1 MGAWMDPAEVTEE
14 AVRTGLFAAGTLY
27 LAWRGRTH
35 DLRDRPGWRLVLG
48 GLALLTLGSLAD
60 LFDEFGVVR
69 HLPAVL
75 VAEPW
80 DLLETFTE
88 LLAPV
93 VGTLLLM
100 AGFLLWLP
108 LPARLSK
115 AEADLR
121 KANEELQGRVA
132 TSKSAWET
140 LISNVPDYILLI
152 DQEGR
157 VVYANRTPAGLRME
171 DVLGRPIA
179 DFVPDP
185 GQRADMLAAV
195 QQALAG
201 GPASKVEVVGPGP
214 DGRPAT
220 YSLRIMPSAQAD
232 GRPAALMLNI
242 DVTEELRVRD
252 TLRASDERFR
262 MAAAAT
268 MDVIWDLDVAA
279 DRLVWGDALTT
290 VLGHDRAA
298 LEPGLASWTAL
309 VHPDD
314 LERIEASFRAALAG
328 DASQWQGEYRFRR
341 GDGSW
346 AQLLDRCTIV
356 RDADGR
362 ARRAVG
368 AMTDLSMLIQLRR
381 QAEEKTL
388 EAQRLQQEAAF
399 KTQFLNMAAHE
410 LATPLTPLKLQVA
423 TMRAMPAGQADPEGF
438 DLLQRNV
445 NRLAALVN
453 DLLDAARLQASGL
466 PLDLRPIDAPRLL
479 ARVAASFAGQAR
491 DAGVALAVRPSP
503 AAVPFTGDEARLEQV
518 LFNLVHNAL
527 KFTPRGGEVWLGAR
541 QDGPS
546 IVLEVDDTG
555 VGLGPEQLARLFQ
568 PFSQVHDPAKVKAG
582 GTGLGLYIARG
593 IAQQHGGELRAR
605 SAGPGQGASFG
616 LWLPVSPAQP
626 GASSAPASGAGP
638 RRVDGGPA
646 PR

>member
-1 MGAWMDPAEVTEE
+1 MDPAEVTEE
-14 AVRTGLFAAGTLY
+14 AVRTGLFAAGTIY

-48 GLALLTLGSLAD
+48 GLAVLTLGSLAD

-69 HLPAVL
+69 HLPAVF

-80 DLLETFTE
+80 DLLEAFTE
-88 LLAPV
+88 LVAPV

-108 LPARLSK
+108 LPAALSK
-115 AEADLR
+115 AEAELR
-121 KANEELQGRVA
+121 KANDELRGRVA
-132 TSKSAWET
+132 SGKSAWET

-152 DQEGR
+152 DQDER
-157 VVYANRTPAGLRME
+157 VAYANRMPAGLRAA
-171 DVLGRPIA
+171 DVLGQPIA
-179 DFVPDP
+179 GFVPDP
-185 GQRADMLAAV
+185 TQREAMLAAIR
-195 QQALAG
+195 QALAG
-201 GPASKVEVVGPGP
+201 GKPSSLEVVGPGH
-214 DGRPAT
+214 DGQPAT
-220 YSLRIMPSAQAD
+220 YSLRVMPSAQPD
-232 GRPAALMLNI
+232 GRPAALMLNVDI
-242 DVTEELRVRD
+242 TEDLRVRD

-268 MDVIWDLDVAA
+268 LDVIWDLDVAA

-314 LERIEASFRAALAG
+314 LERVEASFRAALDG
-328 DASQWQGEYRFRR
+328 DASQWQAEYRFRR

-346 AQLLDRCTIV
+346 AQVLDRCTIV
-356 RDADGR
+356 RDAGGKP
-362 ARRAVG
+362 RRAVG
-368 AMTDLSMLIQLRR
+368 AMTDLSPLVQLRKR
-381 QAEEKTL
+381 AEETSL

-399 KTQFLNMAAHE
+399 KTRFLNMAAHE

-423 TMRAMPAGQADPEGF
+423 TMRATPAGQADPEGF

-466 PLDLRPIDAPRLL
+466 PIDVRPVDAPRLL

-491 DAGVALAVRPSP
+491 DAGVTLSLRPGP
-503 AAVPFTGDEARLEQV
+503 ATPPVAGDEARLEQV

-527 KFTPRGGEVWLGAR
+527 KFTPRGGEVWLQAR
-541 QDGPS
+541 PEGPS
-546 IVLEVDDTG
+546 VVLEVQDNG
-555 VGLGPEQLARLFQ
+555 IGLSAAQLGRLFQ
-568 PFSQVHDPAKVKAG
+568 PFSQVHDAARVKAG

-593 IAQQHGGELRAR
+593 IAQQHGGDLRAR
-605 SAGPGQGASFG
+605 SAGPGQGSCFE
-616 LWLPVSPAQP
+616 LWLPLSPATP
-626 GASSAPASGAGP
+626 GASSGPASAAAP
-638 RRVDGGPA
+638 RRADGAPA